1 MAPSSPYPGITPPP
15 TFQTITP
22 SSPYQWGEVSS
33 TQDLAAATYLRE
45 FEEAYRGLPAGYV
58 QQHQIIAQSQQNL
71 IQNEQQLSENCHL
84 QTEYYQTGF
93 SSDNDFFQPS
103 EIFHLDQPLTELK
116 YENLRT
122 NRFENPQ
129 IPPPLQLTEINRL
142 ENQFSHPPPPPPP
155 PPLAQCKYA
164 PEDRLVHEKIEF
176 DNPGDYPDIYTFP
189 PHRDNQKF
197 PLYNQERANNQTFS
211 EDFPSVSNYSGFE
224 YTQSPDVLDWRLLQ
238 EDGPQRVNVYPE
250 RVRSGRMNQGPSS
263 GPVNFDVALL

>member
-45 FEEAYRGLPAGYV
+45 FEEAYRGLPAGCV
-58 QQHQIIAQSQQNL
+58 QQHQMMAQSQQNL
-71 IQNEQQLSENCHL
+71 IQNQQQLSENCHL

-93 SSDNDFFQPS
+93 SADSEFFQPS

-142 ENQFSHPPPPPPP
+142 ETQFSHPPP

-211 EDFPSVSNYSGFE
+211 EDFPPVSNYSGFE
-224 YTQSPDVLDWRLLQ
+224 YTPSPDVLDWRLVQ
-238 EDGPQRVNVYPE
+238 EDGRPRVNV
-250 RVRSGRMNQGPSS
+250 RSGLVDQKQSFDQGVSA
-263 GPVNFDVALL
+263 GPINFDVALL